1 MTWVRFSV
9 SGTPPKPRLG
19 HTINISGSSLIMF
32 GGWAF
37 DSGLRTEENSSKEV
51 SYFKIL
57 NTNKF
62 SWERS
67 KFKRS
72 PPSNRYGHTST
83 SIG

>member
-1 MTWVRFSV
+1 
-9 SGTPPKPRLG
+9 
-19 HTINISGSSLIMF
+19 MF

-37 DSGLRTEENSSKEV
+37 DSGLREKKKESQEV

-62 SWERS
+62 CWETC
-67 KFKRS
+67 KFKRKA
-72 PPSNRYGHTST
+72 PFNRYGHTTT